1 MPASVSRT
9 RKQALTRHH
18 RDDTT
23 NSAWNPTPVTA
34 TIEFRG
40 QQATYTFPV
49 GVTTLTWY
57 AANQGHSRRADEV
70 RFAESFVNSTFVPA
84 QDERD
89 SEEPKLFRFRRHA

>member
-1 MPASVSRT
+1 MG
-9 RKQALTRHH
+9 
-18 RDDTT
+18 RDDHP
-23 NSAWNPTPVTA
+23 NGPWDPQPVQT

-40 QQATYTFPV
+40 MQATYTFPV

-57 AANQGHSRRADEV
+57 AANQGHSRRDDEV

-84 QDERD
+84 QVERD